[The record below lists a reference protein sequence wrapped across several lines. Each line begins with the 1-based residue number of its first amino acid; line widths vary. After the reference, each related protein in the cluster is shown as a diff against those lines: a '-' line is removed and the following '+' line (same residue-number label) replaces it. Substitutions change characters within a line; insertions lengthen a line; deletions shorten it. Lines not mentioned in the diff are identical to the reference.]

1 MSMDVF
7 FSQDPWRLLQPLT
20 LALKAIDIQN
30 VAAAYRIGQAGDLP
44 LQGHQTAESAEQG
57 RLEPRLATANICIP
71 LPTGHDN
78 LRASCSP
85 ALQTGT

>member
-1 MSMDVF
+1 MNEHGRIVQPRSLAAPAA
-7 FSQDPWRLLQPLT
+7 SDPS
-20 LALKAIDIQN
+20 
-30 VAAAYRIGQAGDLP
+30 IGSNRYPESACGIPDWAGGLP
-44 LQGHQTAESAEQG
+44 LRGHQTAESAEQG

-85 ALQTGT
+85 VLQTGT